1 MSDLRFKVMEN
12 DIPSSFT
19 CGERSIDALTRTA
32 YNILVGDRLV
42 GNCMLKVAH
51 ICDEEY
57 YVSDHDYAALE
68 LSYLAIDSRLQRK
81 GIGTKALSILTSRA
95 REISD
100 TLPIRFL
107 VLDAFEDKVE
117 WYKKAGFG
125 EYPKRADSRPWY
137 SCNEDGLYRQKFGR
151 CVCRVTCIMEDSY
164 GELWMHDTFGT
175 RSGAE
180 FL

>member
-12 DIPSSFT
+12 DIPSLFT
-19 CGERSIDALTRTA
+19 CGERSIDALTRTAYNKTLYKQALA

-100 TLPIRFL
+100 TLPIRFQ

-125 EYPKRADSRPWY
+125 EYPKRADSRRP
-137 SCNEDGLYRQKFGR
+137 
-151 CVCRVTCIMEDSY
+151 
-164 GELWMHDTFGT
+164 GT
-175 RSGAE
+175 VAMKMDFIDRSLADAYAE
-180 FL
+180 SHA